1 MRPLLLATALFL
13 AAAPHAQTARLGA
26 DLLLGTTSAGFVGGG
41 AVTGLVH
48 GRGALAPYAA
58 IRPAL
63 TVATVGGEGFE
74 AGTTPFDGIANNF
87 TCRSVQT
94 GAEAPDGSC
103 GSYVP
108 ALAVGTEAGARVGLG
123 RGALLVGGGYRAGAD
138 RGAFG
143 AVTAQFAAP
152 FTLRLEA
159 GAGHALVGFG
169 FGRF

>member
-1 MRPLLLATALFL
+1 MRPLLLSVVLLL
-13 AAAPHAQTARLGA
+13 AAAPQAQTVRLGA
-26 DLLLGTTSAGFVGGG
+26 DLLLGNTSAGFVGGG

-58 IRPAL
+58 VRPAL
-63 TVATVGGEGFE
+63 TVATVGGEGYE
-74 AGTTPFDGIANNF
+74 PDPTPFDGVEFNDG
-87 TCRSVQT
+87 CRSVTT
-94 GAEAPDGSC
+94 GAEAPDGAC

-108 ALAVGTEAGARVGLG
+108 AFAVGTEAGARLGVG
-123 RGALLVGGGYRAGAD
+123 RGAVLLGGGYRAGAD

-143 AVTAQFAAP
+143 AVTAQFAVP

-159 GAGHALVGFG
+159 GAGHTLVGFG